1 MKNADSRSL
10 RKNAVAFVRYFKNI
24 VFPLRKN
31 EFVLSYRNWKN
42 EITTVKSKEL

>member
-24 VFPLRKN
+24 VFSLRKN
-31 EFVLSYRNWKN
+31 ESVLSYRNWKN

>member
-1 MKNADSRSL
+1 ML
-10 RKNAVAFVRYFKNI
+10 IQGHCVKNAVAFVRCFKNI

-31 EFVLSYRNWKN
+31 NIVLSYRNWKN